1 MTKKSKEKKPEQ
13 QQEQPQEGFTI
24 SAAVVHRDQLV
35 AELKEKYPGITDEE
49 LEAYGV

>member
-13 QQEQPQEGFTI
+13 PQEQPQESFTI

-35 AELKEKYPGITDEE
+35 AEIKAKYPTITDEE
-49 LEAYGV
+49 LDAYGV